1 MIESRMIGEVKV
13 TRIHEYAAP
22 SHDPKFLFPTADQSL
37 LEENKEMLA
46 PHHWI
51 PHMNKLIVSIQFWV
65 VHAGNNII
73 VIDTGVGNFKPRPE
87 IPRMHMLNNL
97 ITEWMT
103 AADAPP
109 EKVTHVVITH
119 LHSDHVGWNTIW
131 KDNRWTPTFP
141 NAKYYLPKEDFDFCH
156 EGKNKEPG
164 VIDVFGDSFF
174 DSVMPVFNEGLVEFI
189 QPFSEIADCL
199 RVEPAPGHSPGQVT
213 FSVSSQGEEAIF
225 CGDVFHSPLQIVRP
239 EINSGYCIWPE
250 IAQKTRMECL
260 NKAVGREAL
269 LLPVHFGD
277 PYCGYIRKQN
287 DGFIFEPS
295 DQWNRV

>member
-22 SHDPKFLFPTADQSL
+22 SHDPKFLFPEAEQGL
-37 LEENKEMLA
+37 LEKNKATLA

-109 EKVTHVVITH
+109 DKVTHVVITH

-141 NAKYYLPKEDFDFCH
+141 NAKYYLPKEDFDFCR
-156 EGKNKEPG
+156 EGKNKAPG

-174 DSVMPVFNEGLVEFI
+174 DSVMPVFDEGLVEFI
-189 QPFSEIADCL
+189 QPYKEIADCL

-213 FSVSSQGEEAIF
+213 FSVRSQGEEAIF
-225 CGDVFHSPLQIVRP
+225 CGDVFHSPLQILHP

-250 IAQKTRMECL
+250 VARKSRMECL
-260 NKAVGREAL
+260 TKAVEREAL
-269 LLPVHFGD
+269 ILPVHFGD
-277 PYCGYIRKQN
+277 PYCGYIRKQ
-287 DGFIFEPS
+287 DQGFIFEPS
-295 DQWNRV
+295 DQWHRV

>member
-1 MIESRMIGEVKV
+1 MIESRMIGEIKV

-22 SHDPKFLFPTADQSL
+22 SHDPKFLFPEADQSL
-37 LEENKEMLA
+37 LEKNQATLA

-103 AADAPP
+103 AAGAPP

-156 EGKNKEPG
+156 QGKNKEPG

-174 DSVMPVFNEGLVEFI
+174 DSVMPVFDEGLVEFI
-189 QPFSEIADCL
+189 QPYTEIADCL

-213 FSVSSQGEEAIF
+213 FSVRSQGEEAIF
-225 CGDVFHSPLQIVRP
+225 CGDVFHSPLQILHP

-250 IAQKTRMECL
+250 IARKSRLECL
-260 NKAVGREAL
+260 TKAVEREAL
-269 LLPVHFGD
+269 ILPVHFGD
-277 PYCGYIRKQN
+277 PYCGYIRKQ
-287 DGFIFEPS
+287 DQGFIFEPS
-295 DQWNRV
+295 DQWQRV

>member
-22 SHDPKFLFPTADQSL
+22 SHDPKFLFPEAEQSL
-37 LEENKEMLA
+37 LEKNKATLA

-109 EKVTHVVITH
+109 DKVTHVVITH

-141 NAKYYLPKEDFDFCH
+141 NAKYYLPKEDFDFCR
-156 EGKNKEPG
+156 EGKNKAPG

-174 DSVMPVFNEGLVEFI
+174 DSVMPVFDEGLVEFI
-189 QPFSEIADCL
+189 QPYKEIADCL

-213 FSVSSQGEEAIF
+213 FSVRSQGEEAIF
-225 CGDVFHSPLQIVRP
+225 CGDVFHSPLQILHP

-250 IAQKTRMECL
+250 VARKSRMECL
-260 NKAVGREAL
+260 TKAVEREAL
-269 LLPVHFGD
+269 ILPVHFGD
-277 PYCGYIRKQN
+277 PYCGYIRKQ
-287 DGFIFEPS
+287 DQGFIFEPS
-295 DQWNRV
+295 DQWHRV